1 MKGKLFTLVSVLL
14 MLLSAATAVRWA
26 RTASFAGMWCASCG
40 ASVFATAN
48 SYQGN
53 ITLRLA
59 AHRMSPREHRAIAR
73 RWQLQQLQAAAEA
86 RNMREKGYTPP
97 RGWFSADFSARAAM
111 HPDLGLRLT
120 LPHWFVILFLMG
132 TSFACL
138 RVSRRRRM
146 PHGLCLSCGYDLRA
160 TPDRCPECGAAYKAA
175 DPAGVSPAAGD

>member
-1 MKGKLFTLVSVLL
+1 MIRRLFTLTSVLSL
-14 MLLSAATAVRWA
+14 LLSVATAVLWA
-26 RTASFAGMWCASCG
+26 RTASFTGMWCASWG

-53 ITLRLA
+53 MTLGLA
-59 AHRMSPREHRAIAR
+59 TYRMSPRERRAIVR

-86 RNMREKGYTPP
+86 QNMRANGYEPP
-97 RGWFSADFSARAAM
+97 RVWFSTDFSARAAM

-138 RVSRRRRM
+138 RVSRRWRV
-146 PHGLCLSCGYDLRA
+146 PQGLCLSCGYDLRA
-160 TPDRCPECGAAYKAA
+160 TPTRCPECGHIPEGAR
-175 DPAGVSPAAGD
+175 